1 MWKCEHQRVNEN
13 ISFAKKGLLL
23 HSIFL
28 KELHMKKNNN
38 GKNSLK
44 TVYFTI
50 FTILFFG
57 LFLTS
62 YTKRNNPSTN
72 TIEEGKASYY
82 GFKFVGRKTAS
93 GEIFTDYLY
102 TCAHKTLPFGT
113 LLKVTNIENGE
124 AVIVKVNDRG
134 PFVRGRV
141 VDLSIKAAKDLNLM
155 QMGVAKVT
163 VELVDQEYSQVGNVQ
178 DMEKIVIEDRY
189 AYVRRDNQGILDM
202 LYQKI
207 FENTSELNT
216 FAPDSSPNTEKM

>member
-1 MWKCEHQRVNEN
+1 MK
-13 ISFAKKGLLL
+13 SFQQFMTEATPFAVVGPTSAYGPGL
-23 HSIFL
+23 
-28 KELHMKKNNN
+28 
-38 GKNSLK
+38 
-44 TVYFTI
+44 
-50 FTILFFG
+50 
-57 LFLTS
+57 
-62 YTKRNNPSTN
+62 
-72 TIEEGKASYY
+72 Y
-82 GFKFVGRKTAS
+82 GNKTAS
-93 GEIFTDYLY
+93 GQVLTPNTIGI
-102 TCAHKTLPFGT
+102 AHKTLPFGT